1 MAAMAPEQVVPGVRR
16 LPCRSGVTDARR
28 CPMLLA
34 HVRPQ
39 VAKRTMDFLFLRG
52 DSIIL
57 ISPPLRAA

>member
-1 MAAMAPEQVVPGVRR
+1 
-16 LPCRSGVTDARR
+16 
-28 CPMLLA
+28 MLLA